1 VDRIMVAAAIGV
13 VLVFAA
19 GVILGFLVT
28 ISLGSSAA
36 PAVGVDRHIRPDRSR
51 GKPWRPAYDGNAD
64 PGGENTMEEIA
75 LPRDRRHA
83 AS

>member
-13 VLVFAA
+13 ALVFAA

-28 ISLGSSAA
+28 ISLGSPAASA
-36 PAVGVDRHIRPDRSR
+36 VRVDRRVRPDRPR
-51 GKPWRPAYDGNAD
+51 RKPWRPAYDGNAD
-64 PGGENTMEEIA
+64 PGGENTLEEIA